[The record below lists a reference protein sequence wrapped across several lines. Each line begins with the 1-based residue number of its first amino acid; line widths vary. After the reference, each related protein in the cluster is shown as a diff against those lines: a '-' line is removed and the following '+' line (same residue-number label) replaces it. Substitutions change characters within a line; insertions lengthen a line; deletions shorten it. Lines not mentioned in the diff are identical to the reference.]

1 MSTPS
6 PFSWCLAIVM
16 TRTSP
21 PPLGLIE
28 LSSAIQGDSL
38 LHAPSLQRLMSCLP
52 PSYKTILLAN
62 LASHLTSLDSFSDSF
77 LLIADSVGCQ
87 PTSDAVPMMLPVPP
101 SGAEGTSAD
110 AGAPADPSPAPVEG
124 CSGLDPKSTYGVYV
138 RKICLGFDK
147 LPFETVC
154 KLYSACQAYAKAYE
168 AAQSRSAAASSKS
181 RKSSKSSDIFAR
193 LNSKI
198 SGEDIEEEEEEE
210 EETGLGSSSQ
220 TPPTLA
226 AVGISPLLSMCSP
239 SSISEMVRQRALKIE
254 ASIGRVHFHETEAA
268 ITNLLNYHPEQALS
282 HYLRYLNCLHHR
294 EFPGALDSLH
304 RYFDYAMVEKW
315 GKDFV
320 QYAIINLA
328 ALHHNFG
335 HRGLSLLATD
345 EAVRVAQQNGDGAC
359 VAYALAW
366 LHHNGVGAARS
377 SDRPEKNPGGDQM
390 LENGLDSGDSDVASA
405 GLTSQTEELLER
417 CSARALEHELH
428 GLAATANLALST
440 HACKNMGSDKIWQS
454 LDEMDRNAIVGAST
468 SIDEV
473 CHINS
478 RKHLVAAAAWE
489 TFGKHNLGIA
499 QSKAALQNYGEA
511 MTSHDYTLAVCK
523 IAHGMLRGIGVQE
536 NANVHEAALS
546 TLVELR
552 KRYPISVV
560 SLFPHVYCSILHDRE
575 LKQGRL
581 ASAESVGM
589 MLRSVSL
596 MQGHGSGV
604 ELWVGSAFQFVEL
617 LAKQKLWAQ
626 ARSVCEQGAALSAAY
641 SLRVMQAK
649 FLLQQAR
656 LVFDSSPGNVV
667 GVLPSLWRSIHL
679 SEQIGNETLRA
690 SGLLLVA
697 KVFLGLGTWKR
708 AKVMLREKVVS
719 VLEAGG
725 EVEEVGE
732 AWLCLAKCEIM
743 GGDGVTSAGGGA
755 RRESFWRKALN
766 YLDKAQGFFG
776 RVGSKD
782 GELECLLLKTLCRA
796 GVGDA
801 ELAQSC
807 SSEWWA
813 KKSTSSHPSMSFSSV
828 R

>member
-1 MSTPS
+1 MSSLPS
-6 PFSWCLAIVM
+6 PFSWCLAIIM
-16 TRTSP
+16 ARTSP

-28 LSSAIQGDSL
+28 LASGLMGDSL
-38 LHAPSLQRLMSCLP
+38 LHAPSLKSLMSSLP
-52 PSYKTILLAN
+52 NTYKTILLSN
-62 LASHLTSLDSFSDSF
+62 LTAHLPSFDSFSDSF
-77 LLIADSVGCQ
+77 LLLSSSVGCQ
-87 PTSDAVPMMLPVPP
+87 PTSDASPITLPPPNSSSNMTLNVP
-101 SGAEGTSAD
+101 S
-110 AGAPADPSPAPVEG
+110 SPTPTPVEG
-124 CSGLDPKSTYGVYV
+124 CSGLDPKSTYGIYI
-138 RKICLGFDK
+138 RKISLGFDK
-147 LPFETVC
+147 LPFETAC
-154 KLYSACQAYAKAYE
+154 KLYIACQAYVKAYDDATVKGKSE
-168 AAQSRSAAASSKS
+168 ESTSGRQTRSKS
-181 RKSSKSSDIFAR
+181 RDIFAR
-193 LNSKI
+193 LNDKI
-198 SGEDIEEEEEEE
+198 SGTEPEVISGEPEME
-210 EETGLGSSSQ
+210 
-220 TPPTLA
+220 
-226 AVGISPLLSMCSP
+226 AVGVSPLLTMCSP
-239 SSISEMVRQRALKIE
+239 GSISEMVRMRALKIE
-254 ASIGRVHFHETEAA
+254 GSIGRVHFHETEAA
-268 ITNLLNYHPEQALS
+268 IANLLNYHPEQALS
-282 HYLRYLNCLHHR
+282 HYLRYLNCLHHK

-377 SDRPEKNPGGDQM
+377 NDRVKRSVGGDQAQ
-390 LENGLDSGDSDVASA
+390 EDDGEGGGEGGEGNSKG

-428 GLAATANLALST
+428 GLAATASLALST
-440 HACKNMGSDKIWQS
+440 HACKNMASDKIWES
-454 LDEMDRNAIVGAST
+454 LDEMNRNAIVGAST

-499 QSKAALQNYGEA
+499 QSQAALDNYGES

-523 IAHGMLRGIGVQE
+523 IACGMLRGVGVAK

-552 KRYPISVV
+552 ERYPISVV
-560 SLFPHVYCSILHDRE
+560 TLFPHVYCSILHDRE

-581 ASAESVGM
+581 ASAESVGV

-626 ARSVCEQGAALSAAY
+626 ARTLCERGAALSAAY

-649 FLLQQAR
+649 FLLQQAK
-656 LVFDSSPGNVV
+656 LTFESSFGNVV

-679 SEQIGNETLRA
+679 SEQICNETLRA

-697 KVFLGLGTWKR
+697 KVFVGLGTWKR
-708 AKVMLREKVVS
+708 AKVMLTGRVIG
-719 VLEAGG
+719 VLEEGG

-743 GGDGVTSAGGGA
+743 GGDGVTSVGGGG
-755 RRESFWRKALN
+755 RRESFWRKALGF
-766 YLDKAQGFFG
+766 LDKAIRAFG

-782 GELECLLLKTLCRA
+782 GLAECLLLKSLCSA

-801 ELAQSC
+801 EV
-807 SSEWWA
+807 A
-813 KKSTSSHPSMSFSSV
+813 KEAASQWKEGMWNGNGNGGQGSNLV
-828 R
+828 VV